1 MFISSFSK
9 CPTVSLFLACL
20 QAVSIVGEELFSF
33 ELSLFPGATEG
44 DGYSDMS
51 KVDGRVKMRLGCIQ
65 IIYLHKFLMSLLVR
79 HADTHIHLNEFTPE
93 ERDDDV
99 GGVLVLSVPGTPQQ
113 HIMRADGSLYQFPLK
128 ASVLQFCLSFV
139 PKS

>member
-1 MFISSFSK
+1 M
-9 CPTVSLFLACL
+9 
-20 QAVSIVGEELFSF
+20 SIVGEELFSF

-79 HADTHIHLNEFTPE
+79 HADTHIHLNKFTPE
-93 ERDDDV
+93 ECDDDV
-99 GGVLVLSVPGTPQQ
+99 VLSVPGTPQ
-113 HIMRADGSLYQFPLK
+113 
-128 ASVLQFCLSFV
+128 
-139 PKS
+139 